1 MFSNRL
7 DQEQR
12 SEKADADEKL
22 QLPEESPNFPGTNGN
37 PKQEPDL
44 NTHLPDDFEHTPDSS
59 LPPSSG
65 NGDFPEGGARA
76 WSVVAGAAG
85 ITFCSLGYCN
95 AFGYGLYF

>member
-7 DQEQR
+7 EREQKA
-12 SEKADADEKL
+12 EKADADENL

-37 PKQEPDL
+37 PKQEPDP
-44 NTHLPDDFEHTPDSS
+44 NTHVLDDFEHTPIDS

-65 NGDFPEGGARA
+65 NGGFPEGGARA
-76 WSVVAGAAG
+76 WGVVTGATG

-95 AFGYGLYF
+95 AFG